1 MPSHNHAAKDEQTL
15 LSLLRQ
21 DDIRAFEEIYERF
34 WERLYVAAIRLLED
48 EETSKDII
56 QEIFIDVWNRRAT
69 LQIQNLNAFLY
80 QAVKFQIAKQLRK
93 RPLNPIHLEV
103 IAELKS
109 TQSADTSLHLA
120 ELSAQIEQVITALPP
135 RCQEIFR
142 LSRFENLSNKEIAQR
157 LNISLSTVENQIHIA
172 LKSLRSN
179 LDNAL
184 SFILMCYWLNFERS
198 TELLLTAY
206 C

>member
-1 MPSHNHAAKDEQTL
+1 MPSHSLSNQDDQTL

-21 DDIRAFEEIYERF
+21 DDIRAFEEIYQRF
-34 WERLYVAAIRLLED
+34 WERLYVAANRVLED
-48 EETSKDII
+48 EETSKDIV
-56 QEIFIDVWNRRAT
+56 QEIFIDIWNRRAT

-109 TQSADTSLHLA
+109 TQSADASLHFA
-120 ELSAQIEQVITALPP
+120 ELNEQIEQVITALPP

-142 LSRFENLSNKEIAQR
+142 LSRFENLTNKEIAQR

-184 SFILMCYWLNFERS
+184 SFILLCHWLNFECS
-198 TELLLTAY
+198 TELLLATY

>member
-1 MPSHNHAAKDEQTL
+1 MPSHNHATKDEQTL

-21 DDIRAFEEIYERF
+21 DDIQAFEEIYERF
-34 WERLYVAAIRLLED
+34 WERLYVAANRVLED
-48 EETSKDII
+48 EAVSKDIV

-69 LQIQNLNAFLY
+69 LQIQNLNAYLY
-80 QAVKFQIAKQLRK
+80 QAVKFQMAKQLRK
-93 RPLNPIHLEV
+93 RPLNPVHLEV

-109 TQSADTSLHLA
+109 PQVADAPLHLA
-120 ELSAQIEQVITALPP
+120 ELQEQIEQVITALPP

-142 LSRFENLSNKEIAQR
+142 LSRFENLTNKEIAQR

-184 SFILMCYWLNFERS
+184 SFILLCYWLNFEHAP
-198 TELLLTAY
+198 EFLLAAY